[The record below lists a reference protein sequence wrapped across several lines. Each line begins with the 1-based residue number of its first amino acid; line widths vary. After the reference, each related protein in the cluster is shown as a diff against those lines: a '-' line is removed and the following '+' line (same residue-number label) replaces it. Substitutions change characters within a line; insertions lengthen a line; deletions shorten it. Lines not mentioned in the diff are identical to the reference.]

1 MARPVEFN
9 KSEVLD
15 KALEVF
21 WEKGY
26 EATSLSDL
34 IDAMALSKS
43 SFYNTFES
51 KHQIFT
57 EALRRYNECMTS
69 PLRQALDASPSGL
82 EFIRAVFTEIID
94 PAESSMGLKGCFLMN
109 TASEF
114 AQNDPEI
121 GKIVDLGLGQ
131 IEKIFFSAI
140 KKAQKLDE
148 IGSDKQPEE
157 LAIFLVNN
165 MSGLKTMVKAGIKP
179 DKLRYIVSTIVRVIE

>member
-1 MARPVEFN
+1 MARPIQFN

-43 SFYNTFES
+43 SFYNTFDS

-57 EALRRYNECMTS
+57 EALRRYNECMTF
-69 PLRQALDASPSGL
+69 PLRQALDDSPSGL
-82 EFIRAVFTEIID
+82 EFIRAVFIEIIG

-121 GKIVDLGLGQ
+121 GKIVDLGLSQ
-131 IEKIFFSAI
+131 IEKIFLSAI
-140 KKAQKLDE
+140 TKAQALGE
-148 IGSDKQPEE
+148 LSSDKKPEE

-179 DKLRYIVSTIVRVIE
+179 DRLRNIVSTILRVIE

>member
-69 PLRQALDASPSGL
+69 PLRQALDDSPSGL
-82 EFIRAVFTEIID
+82 EFIRAVFKEIID
-94 PAESSMGLKGCFLMN
+94 PAESSMGLKGCLLMN

-121 GKIVDLGLGQ
+121 GKIVDLGLSQ
-131 IEKIFFSAI
+131 IERIFFSAI

-179 DKLRYIVSTIVRVIE
+179 GKLRHIVSTIVRVIE